1 MACDLTRSRG
11 KECKDVMG
19 GNSMIYLYDELKDA
33 FTLTAETATGMN
45 VALTAAY
52 SYELEG
58 DGSSLEQI
66 MVSDINTGTRT
77 NTQTI
82 TFVLKK
88 QSAADLA
95 EFNLL
100 CASGAQAVIK
110 DRAGN
115 YHALGLTEGM
125 TWNVTSTT
133 GAAKTDLQGF
143 TITGTAIETK
153 YAPLLDSATTAAFL
167 AVVVAVV

>member
-19 GNSMIYLYDELKDA
+19 GNSVIYLYDELQDP
-33 FTLTAETATGMN
+33 FTLVAESATGMN
-45 VALTAAY
+45 VLLTAAY

-58 DGSSLEQI
+58 DGSTLEQV

-88 QSAADLA
+88 QTTADLA

-100 CASGAQAVIK
+100 AASGAQAVVK

-115 YHALGLTEGM
+115 FHALGITEGM
-125 TWNVTSTT
+125 SWNITSTT

-143 TITGTAIETK
+143 TIVGTATETQF
-153 YAPLLDSATTAAFL
+153 APLLDSATQTAFL
-167 AVVVAVV
+167 AVVVPVV